1 LDDNFAQSRP
11 DAQENFATPVADG
24 GKPSCSAG
32 WPLRETPKNQLDDL
46 SSTQTEKQPDSNTE
60 E

>member
-11 DAQENFATPVADG
+11 DAQKTFAA
-24 GKPSCSAG
+24 
-32 WPLRETPKNQLDDL
+32 LREALKNQLDDL